1 METLPL
7 IISQTKK
14 QDRFCDKSKSLLS
27 NLARCCF
34 VLLLLWQIIG
44 TVLYFLRAYDCC
56 LRDRH
61 ATFSCSNFTKIPHSK
76 ELELTWLVSQD
87 ISIGLTAFALRK
99 VPEFMG
105 FRAILKKAVRMP
117 AFWSLMAL
125 HAMQVVGFTIIMYF
139 NKLTHIQV
147 CLVAAFC
154 MHGLA
159 LLAILFVLNFTPIN
173 RIRRRRNYFVF
184 ILLKFTLLVFFV
196 QTSTIFVVGSLQFT
210 FKVTGLDE
218 VGRSANFVT
227 IFRKLREFPQV
238 IFFYRTATFFWHKFF
253 LDSRNILSHFQML
266 KSRNDISSRFHE

>member
-87 ISIGLTAFALRK
+87 ISIGLIPFVLRK
-99 VPEFMG
+99 VRG
-105 FRAILKKAVRMP
+105 LLGLLAILKKAVWMP
-117 AFWSLMAL
+117 AFWSRMAML
-125 HAMQVVGFTIIMYF
+125 AMQIVGFTIIMYF
-139 NKLTHIQV
+139 IKLTHIQV

-159 LLAILFVLNFTPIN
+159 LIAIQPILC
-173 RIRRRRNYFVF
+173 R
-184 ILLKFTLLVFFV
+184 
-196 QTSTIFVVGSLQFT
+196 
-210 FKVTGLDE
+210 E
-218 VGRSANFVT
+218 RSDHIPVPVYLT
-227 IFRKLREFPQV
+227 KI
-238 IFFYRTATFFWHKFF
+238 TH
-253 LDSRNILSHFQML
+253 H
-266 KSRNDISSRFHE
+266 